1 MIPLAAATVAGWLLL
16 FVVLLILPSASRSGR
31 EEGAAPGVEPPA
43 VVSLLAGRLERD
55 GFAVTLADL
64 AARGWFRLSG
74 TPGPA
79 GPAGPAGLAAGPVMC
94 VIPAETPAEALA
106 PYERRVMAHVAR
118 RAGVRGEVPAPAL
131 SDSFEGGETA
141 FLKAFRDEVTADAE
155 QRGLTRPRLSGRRV
169 GLLVLALFVPAGATA
184 IVLDAAHRSY
194 PLAWPAVSWFVLS
207 LVTAGVGAS
216 RRPSAAGQAVLG
228 RWHSAADEARR
239 GRAARGGARGVVPPG
254 RQSYGS
260 EDRFGA
266 YAAALGRA
274 PGAVAAFTAPGKDL
288 VWSSYRGS
296 WQQLPV
302 ETHGGSWPVAIV
314 AILAIIFGP
323 IAYIGGVIWLFAAG
337 LGWIGE
343 RVLELTAGAVLVG
356 LAIWA
361 ARRMTPRFAE
371 FDGQVIRQTFI
382 EHDEDPDEY
391 RVVVDDGAR
400 PTAWDLKV
408 PAGAWRLLTPGTFV
422 HARVNLNNRD
432 VTIDPVEPPAVARPL
447 AAVAAEQE
455 RAGSGVLPDPGRLV
469 TADEAAEVLRGPV
482 RGRHADGPGSRAMI
496 WQPSGAAQP
505 ILRIEVRPAGSG
517 PRVPADA
524 RPVPGVGGGFLL
536 GQSAMLYTG
545 SCIASI
551 GVHGAGQA
559 ADEASL
565 TRLLALVSARLPGLV
580 IRP

>member
-1 MIPLAAATVAGWLLL
+1 VIPLAAATAAGWLLL
-16 FVVLLILPSASRSGR
+16 FVVLLILPPASRSRR
-31 EEGAAPGVEPPA
+31 EERAAPGIEPPA

-64 AARGWFRLSG
+64 AARGWFGLSG

-79 GPAGPAGLAAGPVMC
+79 GRAGSARSAEPTGRVGPVMC
-94 VIPAETPAEALA
+94 VIPAETPAEALT

-155 QRGLTRPRLSGRRV
+155 ERGLTRPRLSGRRI
-169 GLLVLALFVPAGATA
+169 GLLVLVSFVPAGVAA
-184 IVLDAAHRSY
+184 IALDAAHRSY
-194 PLAWPAVSWFVLS
+194 PLAWPTMSWFVLS

-216 RRPSAAGQAVLG
+216 RRPSAAGQSVLE
-228 RWHSAADEARR
+228 RWHAAADEMRR
-239 GRAARGGARGVVPPG
+239 GQSGGEERL
-254 RQSYGS
+254 
-260 EDRFGA
+260 GA

-274 PGAVAAFTAPGKDL
+274 PGAVSAFAPTGKDL

-302 ETHGGSWPVAIV
+302 ETHGGSWPLAIV

-343 RVLELTAGAVLVG
+343 RVLELTAGAVLV
-356 LAIWA
+356 LVAVWA

-391 RVVVDDGAR
+391 RVVVDDGTG

-408 PAGAWRLLTPGTFV
+408 PAASWRLLTPGTFV
-422 HARVNLNNRD
+422 HARVNLHNRD

-455 RAGSGVLPDPGRLV
+455 RAGYGVLPDPGMLV
-469 TADEAAEVLRGPV
+469 TADEAAEVLRCPV
-482 RGRHADGPGSRAMI
+482 RGRHADGPASRAMI
-496 WQPSGAAQP
+496 WQPPGAAQP
-505 ILRIEVRPAGSG
+505 ILRIEVRPAGTG

-545 SCIASI
+545 SCIAAI
-551 GVHGAGQA
+551 GVHGAGQT

-565 TRLLALVSARLPGLV
+565 TRLLALVSARIPRLV